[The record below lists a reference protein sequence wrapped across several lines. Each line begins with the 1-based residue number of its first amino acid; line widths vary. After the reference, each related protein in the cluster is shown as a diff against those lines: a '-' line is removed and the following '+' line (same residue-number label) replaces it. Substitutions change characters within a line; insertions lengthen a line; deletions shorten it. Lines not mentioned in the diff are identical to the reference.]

1 VTRLVLLHGFTG
13 SPRSFE
19 PLLAELASRLRG
31 LVVLRPALL
40 GHDRARSS
48 ASRFEQEVDRLAGH
62 ILREGFSGAHL
73 CGYSLGAR
81 MALGLLA
88 RYAFAFRGATLIGVH
103 PGLGDPAERAARAG
117 RDERWCELLARRG
130 VRAFSRAWQEQP
142 LFASQARLTLE
153 RLAAQR
159 AVRESQSA
167 AGLMRS
173 LRVTGLGQMPDYRG
187 TLATLRMPVQ
197 LVVGAEDAKFSQ
209 LAREIVQICP
219 PATLD
224 VVPGVGHNVPLEA
237 PGELSHVLTRAL
249 EDPA

>member
-1 VTRLVLLHGFTG
+1 LLHGFTG

-19 PLLAELASRLRG
+19 PLLAELGPRLRR
-31 LVVLRPALL
+31 LRALRPALL
-40 GHDRARSS
+40 GHERALPSV
-48 ASRFEQEVDRLAGH
+48 SRFEQEVDRLAER
-62 ILREGFSGAHL
+62 ILRAGFSGAHL

-81 MALGLLA
+81 VALGLLA
-88 RYAFAFRGATLIGVH
+88 RYPFSFRGATLIGVH

-117 RDERWCELLARRG
+117 RDERWCELLARQG
-130 VRAFSRAWQEQP
+130 VRAFSRAWEAQP
-142 LFASQARLTLE
+142 LFASQARLAPE

-159 AVRESQSA
+159 AVRESHRA
-167 AGLMRS
+167 AGLLRS

-187 TLATLRMPVQ
+187 VLATLRMPVQ
-197 LVVGAEDAKFSQ
+197 LVVGADDAKFSV

-224 VVPGVGHNVPLEA
+224 IIPGVGHNVPLEA